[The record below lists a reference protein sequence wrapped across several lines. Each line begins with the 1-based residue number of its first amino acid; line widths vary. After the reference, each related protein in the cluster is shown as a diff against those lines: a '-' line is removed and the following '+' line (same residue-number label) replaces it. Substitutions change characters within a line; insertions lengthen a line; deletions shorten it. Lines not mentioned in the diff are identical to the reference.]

1 MFQEK
6 GFFISIS
13 LTLLLAGLIIFYV
26 TNKFKAVESSIAK
39 QNDILSDFIINVRNE
54 IGGGGAT
61 APSGGSSP
69 VIVSPTENSSNDT
82 KEILLSGPIS
92 NDATLEAKIAAE
104 TYLSKK
110 IEVSDDEQTDEESEG
125 ESDESEESESESD
138 SDDETVGETKQINIA
153 AEDPIDADNDVK
165 VIDVGETKTIA
176 SEELALPELTP
187 LDILND
193 PSNIKAI
200 NLSDVMGDMVSDVG
214 LVDDD
219 GAAEIPT
226 PAETP
231 STNDVLNELPFKKR
245 KVEDLRKIAV
255 DNNLTSQ
262 AEASKMRKPDLVN
275 LIEANQDNLV

>member
-61 APSGGSSP
+61 APSGSSSP

-110 IEVSDDEQTDEESEG
+110 IEVSDDEQTDEESE
-125 ESDESEESESESD
+125 DESEESESESD
-138 SDDETVGETKQINIA
+138 SDDETVGETKQISIA
-153 AEDPIDADNDVK
+153 AEEPIEADNDVK

>member
-26 TNKFKAVESSIAK
+26 TNKFKAVENSIAK
-39 QNDILSDFIINVRNE
+39 QNDILSDFIVNVRNE
-54 IGGGGAT
+54 IGGAGAT

-69 VIVSPTENSSNDT
+69 VIVSPIENSSNDT

-110 IEVSDDEQTDEESEG
+110 IEVSDDEQTDEESE
-125 ESDESEESESESD
+125 DESEDSESESD
-138 SDDETVGETKQINIA
+138 SDDETVGEIKQISIA
-153 AEDPIDADNDVK
+153 AEESSDADNDVK

-176 SEELALPELTP
+176 NDELTLPELTP
-187 LDILND
+187 MDILND

-219 GAAEIPT
+219 GTTET
-226 PAETP
+226 PAPVETP

-255 DNNLTSQ
+255 DNNLTTHV
-262 AEASKMRKPDLVN
+262 EASKMRKPDLVN

>member
-1 MFQEK
+1 M
-6 GFFISIS
+6 
-13 LTLLLAGLIIFYV
+13 
-26 TNKFKAVESSIAK
+26 
-39 QNDILSDFIINVRNE
+39 
-54 IGGGGAT
+54 
-61 APSGGSSP
+61 
-69 VIVSPTENSSNDT
+69 
-82 KEILLSGPIS
+82 SGPIS

-110 IEVSDDEQTDEESEG
+110 IEVSDDEQTDEESE
-125 ESDESEESESESD
+125 DESEESESDSD
-138 SDDETVGETKQINIA
+138 SDDETVGETKQISIA
-153 AEDPIDADNDVK
+153 AEEPIDTDNDVK

-187 LDILND
+187 MDILQD

-219 GAAEIPT
+219 GAAESPT

>member
-6 GFFISIS
+6 GFLISIS

-26 TNKFKAVESSIAK
+26 TNKFKALENSIVK

-54 IGGGGAT
+54 IGGAGVT
-61 APSGGSSP
+61 APSSGSSP
-69 VIVSPTENSSNDT
+69 IIVSPTENSSNDT
-82 KEILLSGPIS
+82 KQILLSGPIS
-92 NDATLEAKIAAE
+92 NDATLEAKISAE

-110 IEVSDDEQTDEESEG
+110 IDVSDDEQTDESE
-125 ESDESEESESESD
+125 DESEDSESESD
-138 SDDETVGETKQINIA
+138 SEDDTVGETKQISIA
-153 AEDPIDADNDVK
+153 SEEPIDGDNDVK
-165 VIDVGETKTIA
+165 VIDVVETKTIV
-176 SEELALPELTP
+176 SEDLSLPELTP

-193 PSNIKAI
+193 TSNIKAI
-200 NLSDVMGDMVSDVG
+200 DLSDVMGDMVSDVG

-219 GAAEIPT
+219 GAAESPT

-255 DNNLTSQ
+255 DNNLSSQ
-262 AEASKMRKPDLVN
+262 ADASKMRKPDLVN

>member
-26 TNKFKAVESSIAK
+26 TNKFKAVENSIAK

-54 IGGGGAT
+54 IGGAGAT
-61 APSGGSSP
+61 APSGVSP
-69 VIVSPTENSSNDT
+69 PLIVSPTKNSSNDT

-110 IEVSDDEQTDEESEG
+110 IEVSDDEQTDEESE
-125 ESDESEESESESD
+125 DESEESESESD
-138 SDDETVGETKQINIA
+138 SDDETVGEIKQISIT
-153 AEDPIDADNDVK
+153 AEEPIDADNDVK

-214 LVDDD
+214 LVGDD
-219 GAAEIPT
+219 GATEIPT

>member
-6 GFFISIS
+6 GFLISIS

-26 TNKFKAVESSIAK
+26 TNKFKAVETSIAK

-54 IGGGGAT
+54 IGGVGAT

-110 IEVSDDEQTDEESEG
+110 IEVSDDEQTDEESE
-125 ESDESEESESESD
+125 DESEESESESD
-138 SDDETVGETKQINIA
+138 SDDETVGETKQISIA
-153 AEDPIDADNDVK
+153 AEEPIDADNDVK

-219 GAAEIPT
+219 GATEIPT

>member
-26 TNKFKAVESSIAK
+26 TNKFKAVENSIAK

-54 IGGGGAT
+54 IGGAGAT
-61 APSGGSSP
+61 APSGVSSP
-69 VIVSPTENSSNDT
+69 LIVSPTKNSSNDT

-110 IEVSDDEQTDEESEG
+110 IEVSDDEQTDEESE
-125 ESDESEESESESD
+125 DESEESESESD
-138 SDDETVGETKQINIA
+138 SDDETVGEIKQISIT
-153 AEDPIDADNDVK
+153 AEEPIDADNDVK

-214 LVDDD
+214 LVGDD
-219 GAAEIPT
+219 GATEIPT

>member
-6 GFFISIS
+6 GFLISIS

-26 TNKFKAVESSIAK
+26 TNKFKALETSITK

-54 IGGGGAT
+54 IGGASST
-61 APSGGSSP
+61 TPSGGSP
-69 VIVSPTENSSNDT
+69 PLIVSPAENSSNDT

-110 IEVSDDEQTDEESEG
+110 IEVSDDEQTDGESE
-125 ESDESEESESESD
+125 DESEDSESESD
-138 SDDETVGETKQINIA
+138 SDDETVGEIKQISIA
-153 AEDPIDADNDVK
+153 AEESFDANNDVK

-176 SEELALPELTP
+176 SEEMALPELTP
-187 LDILND
+187 LNILND

-219 GAAEIPT
+219 GAAESPT

-262 AEASKMRKPDLVN
+262 AEASKMRKPELVN

>member
-6 GFFISIS
+6 GFLISIS

-26 TNKFKAVESSIAK
+26 TNKFKAVENSIAK

-54 IGGGGAT
+54 IGGVGA
-61 APSGGSSP
+61 SSP

-110 IEVSDDEQTDEESEG
+110 IEVSDDEQTDEESE
-125 ESDESEESESESD
+125 DESEESESDSD
-138 SDDETVGETKQINIA
+138 SDDETVGETKQISIA
-153 AEDPIDADNDVK
+153 AEEPIDTDNDVK

-187 LDILND
+187 MDILQD

-219 GAAEIPT
+219 GAAESPT

>member
-26 TNKFKAVESSIAK
+26 TNKFKALETSIAK

-110 IEVSDDEQTDEESEG
+110 IEVSDDEQTDEESED
-125 ESDESEESESESD
+125 ESDESESESD
-138 SDDETVGETKQINIA
+138 SDDETVGETKQISIA
-153 AEDPIDADNDVK
+153 AEEPIEADNDVK

-187 LDILND
+187 LDILSD

-231 STNDVLNELPFKKR
+231 L
-245 KVEDLRKIAV
+245 
-255 DNNLTSQ
+255 LT
-262 AEASKMRKPDLVN
+262 MY
-275 LIEANQDNLV
+275 

>member
-6 GFFISIS
+6 GFLISIS

-26 TNKFKAVESSIAK
+26 TNKFKAVENSIAK

-54 IGGGGAT
+54 IGGVGA
-61 APSGGSSP
+61 SSP

-110 IEVSDDEQTDEESEG
+110 IEVSDDEQTDEESE
-125 ESDESEESESESD
+125 DESEESESDSD
-138 SDDETVGETKQINIA
+138 SDDETVGETKQISIA
-153 AEDPIDADNDVK
+153 AEEPIDTDNDVK

-187 LDILND
+187 MDILQD

-219 GAAEIPT
+219 GATEIPT

>member
-6 GFFISIS
+6 GFLISIS

-26 TNKFKAVESSIAK
+26 TNKFKAVETSIAK

-54 IGGGGAT
+54 ISGGGAT

-110 IEVSDDEQTDEESEG
+110 IEVSDDEQTDEESE
-125 ESDESEESESESD
+125 DESEESESESD
-138 SDDETVGETKQINIA
+138 SDDETVGETKQISIA
-153 AEDPIDADNDVK
+153 AEEPIEADNDVK
-165 VIDVGETKTIA
+165 VIDVGETKTIT

-219 GAAEIPT
+219 GATEIPT

>member
-6 GFFISIS
+6 GFLISIS

-26 TNKFKAVESSIAK
+26 TNKFKALENSIVK

-54 IGGGGAT
+54 IGGAGVT
-61 APSGGSSP
+61 APSSGSSP
-69 VIVSPTENSSNDT
+69 IIVSPTENSSNDT
-82 KEILLSGPIS
+82 KQILLSGPIS
-92 NDATLEAKIAAE
+92 NDATLEAKISAE

-110 IEVSDDEQTDEESEG
+110 IDVSDDEQTDESE
-125 ESDESEESESESD
+125 DESEDSESESD
-138 SDDETVGETKQINIA
+138 SEDDTVGETKQISIA
-153 AEDPIDADNDVK
+153 SEEPIDGDNDVK
-165 VIDVGETKTIA
+165 VIDVVETKTIV
-176 SEELALPELTP
+176 SEDLSLPELTP

-193 PSNIKAI
+193 TSNIKAI
-200 NLSDVMGDMVSDVG
+200 DLSDVMGDMVSDVG

-219 GAAEIPT
+219 GAAESPT

-245 KVEDLRKIAV
+245 KVEDLRKIAI

>member
-61 APSGGSSP
+61 APSDSSSP

-110 IEVSDDEQTDEESEG
+110 IEVSDDEQTDEESED
-125 ESDESEESESESD
+125 ESDESESESD
-138 SDDETVGETKQINIA
+138 SDDETVGETKQISIA
-153 AEDPIDADNDVK
+153 AEEPIEADNDVK